1 MTEKDDCGY
10 FDSHNDWSEL
20 IQKTLSATKRQW
32 FVELPL
38 TMRMSI
44 TRDLR
49 ARAMYL
55 VGKMKQA
62 QDLNHSQAVIE
73 NEVYQEIIEG
83 DDE

>member
-1 MTEKDDCGY
+1 MTESDCGY

-38 TMRMSI
+38 TMRKAI
-44 TRDLR
+44 TDELR
-49 ARAMYL
+49 ARAIQL

-62 QDLNHSQAVIE
+62 QDLSHSRAVIE

-83 DDE
+83 DEE